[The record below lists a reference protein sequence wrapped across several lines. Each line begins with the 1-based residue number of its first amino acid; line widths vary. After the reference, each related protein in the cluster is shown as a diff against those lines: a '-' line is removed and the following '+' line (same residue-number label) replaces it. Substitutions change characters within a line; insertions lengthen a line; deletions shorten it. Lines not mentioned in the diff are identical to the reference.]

1 VHEGSRRAVVAALL
15 ANLGIAA
22 VKLAVF
28 LVTGAASMLAEAIHS
43 FADTGNQGLLFLGG
57 NRARRAPTPEHPFG
71 FGSERYFWAF
81 VVAVMLFTL
90 GALFALL
97 EGAERMVHPQSVSSP
112 GWALGT
118 LVAAMVLESLS
129 FRTGTQEARKLKRPG
144 WTWFDFIHRSTNPE
158 ITVVLLEDS
167 AALVGLVFAF
177 AGIVLAWITGND
189 RFDAGGSI
197 AIGLLLGVVAVV
209 LASEMQSLL
218 IGESAGP
225 AREQRIRDAM
235 ADGPEVR
242 RVIHLRTLVL
252 GPEEL
257 LVAAK
262 LDIVAPS
269 IAELAAAIDTIEAR
283 VRRAVPTARVIY
295 IEPDLYRD
303 ATPSEDGGIRD
314 DQSSRRS
321 SER

>member
-1 VHEGSRRAVVAALL
+1 V
-15 ANLGIAA
+15 
-22 VKLAVF
+22 
-28 LVTGAASMLAEAIHS
+28 
-43 FADTGNQGLLFLGG
+43 
-57 NRARRAPTPEHPFG
+57 
-71 FGSERYFWAF
+71 
-81 VVAVMLFTL
+81 
-90 GALFALL
+90 
-97 EGAERMVHPQSVSSP
+97 
-112 GWALGT
+112 
-118 LVAAMVLESLS
+118 SLS

>member
-1 VHEGSRRAVVAALL
+1 MHEGSRRAVIAALL
-15 ANLGIAA
+15 ANLGIAI
-22 VKLAVF
+22 VKFAVF
-28 LVTGAASMLAEAIHS
+28 FVTGAASMLAESIHS
-43 FADTGNQGLLFLGG
+43 VADTGNQGLLFLGG
-57 NRARRAPTPEHPFG
+57 SRAQRAPTAEHPFG

-97 EGAERMVHPQSVSSP
+97 EGTERMLSPQSVSSP

-118 LVAAMVLESLS
+118 LVVAMVLESLS
-129 FRTGTQEARKLKRPG
+129 FRTGVQEARKLKRPE
-144 WTWFDFIHRSTNPE
+144 WSWREFIHRSTNPE
-158 ITVVLLEDS
+158 VTVVLLEDS

-177 AGIVLAWITGND
+177 TGIVLAWVTGND

-209 LASEMQSLL
+209 LASEMKSLL

-225 AREQRIRDAM
+225 NREQQIRDAM

-269 IAELAAAIDTIEAR
+269 IPELAVAIDVVEAR

-303 ATPSEDGGIRD
+303 ATAIEQGAVE

>member
-1 VHEGSRRAVVAALL
+1 MHEGSRRAVVAALL
-15 ANLGIAA
+15 ANLGIAI
-22 VKLAVF
+22 VKFAVF
-28 LVTGAASMLAEAIHS
+28 FVTGAASMLAEAIHS
-43 FADTGNQGLLFLGG
+43 VADTGNQGLLFLGG
-57 NRARRAPTPEHPFG
+57 SRAQRAPTAEHPFG

-97 EGAERMVHPQSVSSP
+97 EGTERMLSPQSVSSP

-118 LVAAMVLESLS
+118 LVVAMVLESLS
-129 FRTGTQEARKLKRPG
+129 FRTGLQEAGKLKRPE
-144 WTWFDFIHRSTNPE
+144 WSWRDFIHRSTNPE
-158 ITVVLLEDS
+158 VTVVLLEDS

-177 AGIVLAWITGND
+177 TGIVLAWITGND

-209 LASEMQSLL
+209 LASEMKSLL

-225 AREQRIRDAM
+225 NREQMIRDAM

-269 IAELAAAIDTIEAR
+269 IRDLAVAIDVVEAR
-283 VRRAVPTARVIY
+283 VRRAVPTAGVIY
-295 IEPDLYRD
+295 IEPDLYRG
-303 ATPSEDGGIRD
+303 ASESG